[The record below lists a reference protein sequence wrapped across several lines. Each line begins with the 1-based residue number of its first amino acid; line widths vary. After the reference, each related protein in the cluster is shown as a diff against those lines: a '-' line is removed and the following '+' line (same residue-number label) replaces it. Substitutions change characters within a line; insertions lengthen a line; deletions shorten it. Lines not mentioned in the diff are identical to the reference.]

1 MANNLSKHAPIWL
14 VNLTG
19 ILATL
24 TATISPLISS
34 MPGNVPQD
42 VKDWITW
49 IFAVLTSISG
59 IGAMVSKSTT
69 LPGTKLT
76 LEIEDPGETD
86 LVGGRPDDRKP

>member
-1 MANNLSKHAPIWL
+1 MANNLSSHAPVWL

-19 ILATL
+19 VLATL

-49 IFAVLTSISG
+49 VLALLTATSG
-59 IGAMVSKSTT
+59 IGAMATKSNQVTT
-69 LPGTKLT
+69 IK
-76 LEIEDPGETD
+76 
-86 LVGGRPDDRKP
+86 PDDGNGVRQN